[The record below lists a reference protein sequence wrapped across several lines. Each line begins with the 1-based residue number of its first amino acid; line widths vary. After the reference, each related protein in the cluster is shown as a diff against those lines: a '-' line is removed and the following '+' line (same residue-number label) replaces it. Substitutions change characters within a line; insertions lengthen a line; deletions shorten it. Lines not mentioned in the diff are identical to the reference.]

1 VPGCEADG
9 NVRWSNR
16 RALKDIEPGP
26 APEMLPAVRAL
37 EVEHW
42 RYRPAVAEALGLDQA
57 EHIGP
62 MAEDWQAAT
71 GLGDGV
77 TINVIDAIGV
87 LTKAVQELAAEVAEL
102 RRRLDRAPTS
112 GAGLMTRHLRRG
124 GPSRCGEGQS
134 VRVVAIAIAAA
145 SLAGCAQSL

>member
-9 NVRWSNR
+9 NVRWSDR

-102 RRRLDRAPTS
+102 KKARTFPKNFQRKPRAS
-112 GAGLMTRHLRRG
+112 WGGALAAGCGRRG
-124 GPSRCGEGQS
+124 DLAQISRIPSAR
-134 VRVVAIAIAAA
+134 A
-145 SLAGCAQSL
+145 